1 LSKVFG
7 WRAGLVGL
15 TEIKMVILIR
25 YYRLLG
31 VESVDKEFYFIA
43 AGFQLRVIAV
53 GDWSQTG
60 QVETRD

>member
-1 LSKVFG
+1 
-7 WRAGLVGL
+7 
-15 TEIKMVILIR
+15 MILIR